1 VAAATEEHRHRQ
13 PRRPGR
19 LHDHDQVS
27 VRVGRLERGH
37 LQRGETGDR
46 GAGATSGADTAGVV
60 DHHGGVGT
68 GDAKIDAEQ
77 ANR

>member
-1 VAAATEEHRHRQ
+1 VGA
-13 PRRPGR
+13 G
-19 LHDHDQVS
+19 
-27 VRVGRLERGH
+27 VGRLERGH

-46 GAGATSGADTAGVV
+46 GADATSGADTAGVV